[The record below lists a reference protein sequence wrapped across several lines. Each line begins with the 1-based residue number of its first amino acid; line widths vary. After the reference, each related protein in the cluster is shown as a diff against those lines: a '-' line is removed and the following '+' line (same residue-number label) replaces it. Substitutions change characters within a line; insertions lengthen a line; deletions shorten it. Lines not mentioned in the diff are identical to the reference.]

1 MLSFFLHTSLFN
13 FLMRFDNFVAVK
25 RYRNSQIALWVQ
37 MRYLVTKFIASHVEL
52 VLAKI
57 PNVFKTSTI
66 ANGSQKNMKDKDIK
80 TGVNKSRG
88 FIRGSFFL
96 VLKL

>member
-1 MLSFFLHTSLFN
+1 MILSYNFKYLFDKIKI
-13 FLMRFDNFVAVK
+13 FKL
-25 RYRNSQIALWVQ
+25 
-37 MRYLVTKFIASHVEL
+37 T

-66 ANGSQKNMKDKDIK
+66 ANGSQKNMKDKDNK

-88 FIRGSFFL
+88 FIRGSFLFVLRFSIL
-96 VLKL
+96 VTSLSLQNF

>member
-1 MLSFFLHTSLFN
+1 MKIFKLT
-13 FLMRFDNFVAVK
+13 
-25 RYRNSQIALWVQ
+25 
-37 MRYLVTKFIASHVEL
+37 
-52 VLAKI
+52 VLANI

-96 VLKL
+96 VLKLSILVISLSLQNF